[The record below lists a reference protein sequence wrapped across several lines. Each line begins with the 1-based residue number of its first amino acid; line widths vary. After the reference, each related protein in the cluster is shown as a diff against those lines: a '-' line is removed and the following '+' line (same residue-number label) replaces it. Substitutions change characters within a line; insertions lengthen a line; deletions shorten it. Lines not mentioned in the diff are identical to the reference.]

1 MKALRKSARDEARI
15 RTGGVEKTG
24 RLVAGSPLPCYD
36 FPPPGRM
43 AGTDGGHV
51 HIADGI
57 IATEICLA
65 ADAACL
71 GALYVMGRDTDS
83 DEIPRMGFVGAALF
97 AVSLVHFP
105 VAGTA
110 MHLSLLGL
118 AGLLLGL
125 RALPV
130 VFLALL
136 FQALIFQHGG
146 LITLGLN
153 TLNMSVG
160 AVAAWG
166 VWRALPAPQAVRGFL
181 AGVVGILLPAT
192 LVIGEFYITGY
203 GRGILVLY
211 GAYAVSAVVEGFLTA
226 SVVAFLRRAQ
236 PEILEV
242 TPS

>member
-1 MKALRKSARDEARI
+1 M
-15 RTGGVEKTG
+15 
-24 RLVAGSPLPCYD
+24 
-36 FPPPGRM
+36 
-43 AGTDGGHV
+43 

-71 GALYVMGRDTDS
+71 GALFVMGRDTDP

-97 AVSLVHFP
+97 AVSLIHFP

-118 AGLLLGL
+118 AGVLLGI
-125 RALPV
+125 RAVPV
-130 VFLALL
+130 IFLALL

-160 AVAAWG
+160 AVAAWA
-166 VWRALPAPQAVRGFL
+166 VWRGIPFPEPVRAFL
-181 AGVVGILLPAT
+181 AGAVGIILPAT
-192 LVIGEFYITGY
+192 LVVGEFYLTGY
-203 GRGILVLY
+203 GRGILALY
-211 GAYAVSAVVEGFLTA
+211 GAYAVTAVVEGLLTV
-226 SVVAFLRRAQ
+226 SVVGFLHRTQ
-236 PEILEV
+236 PDILEA
-242 TPS
+242 TTA

>member
-1 MKALRKSARDEARI
+1 M
-15 RTGGVEKTG
+15 
-24 RLVAGSPLPCYD
+24 
-36 FPPPGRM
+36 
-43 AGTDGGHV
+43 

-57 IATEICLA
+57 IATEICVA

-71 GALYVMGRDTDS
+71 GALYVLGRNTDP

-118 AGLLLGL
+118 AGVLLGL
-125 RALPV
+125 RAVPV

-153 TLNMSVG
+153 TLNMSAG
-160 AVAAWG
+160 ALAGWA
-166 VWRALPAPQAVRGFL
+166 VWRALPAPEPVRAFL
-181 AGVVGILLPAT
+181 AGTVGILLPAT
-192 LVIGEFYITGY
+192 LVMGEFYLTGY

-211 GAYAVSAVVEGFLTA
+211 GAYALTAVVEGLLTA
-226 SVVAFLRRAQ
+226 SVVGFLRNAQ
-236 PEILEV
+236 PEILQE
-242 TPS
+242 TPSLQETAS